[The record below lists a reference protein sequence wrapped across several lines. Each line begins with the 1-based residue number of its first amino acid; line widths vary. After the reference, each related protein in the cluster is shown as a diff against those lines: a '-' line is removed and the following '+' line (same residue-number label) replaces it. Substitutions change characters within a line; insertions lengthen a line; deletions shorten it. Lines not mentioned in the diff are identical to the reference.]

1 MLQSYP
7 FATCAASLE
16 SPPQKKKACPFQG
29 YLGTKVIGQDLFG
42 FKQWFREGFFSDEG
56 YGLIK
61 GQAGGYQGVHRSDR
75 N

>member
-1 MLQSYP
+1 MCCL
-7 FATCAASLE
+7 FGI
-16 SPPQKKKACPFQG
+16 PPQKKKACPFQG